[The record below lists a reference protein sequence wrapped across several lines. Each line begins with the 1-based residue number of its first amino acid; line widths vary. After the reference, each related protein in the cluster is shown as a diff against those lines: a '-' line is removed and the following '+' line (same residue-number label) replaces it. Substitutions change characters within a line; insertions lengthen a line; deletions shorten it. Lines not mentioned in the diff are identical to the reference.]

1 MKKSLFAV
9 AALSAIAGAA
19 QAQSSVTVYGIIDA
33 GYIGANTTTTTTST
47 LVLNG
52 QAKAQSNQLGAGAES
67 SSRLGFKGT
76 EDLGGGTSAFF
87 TIEMGVNPQVGN
99 LSGTAA
105 ANPKY
110 DLQQTTD
117 ASGSAIDNRQ
127 TFVGLKKSGL
137 GQFAFGRQYT
147 TVFNAVAATSP
158 GQMNNMMGDA
168 IYSGSSSGA
177 SVNTY
182 LNTMTNRA
190 DNQLSFATDK
200 FAGFG
205 LQGFYAL
212 NGANSTNLVTTP
224 TVAAPNSQG
233 GNVNWGGWGL
243 GADYTWNKLFV
254 TAAMQQF
261 RTKYDNNVNQ
271 ANGTV
276 LNLGGAGPTSGQ
288 PLAAALIYGPTNNT
302 DQQVY
307 FAGTYDFGILKAYAQ
322 YINRTVSQNNWGGG
336 TIGTSAASAQV
347 PGNTLKRSA
356 EQIGVRSYVTPS
368 IEAWASAGLVKYT
381 GAITSGALVLAP
393 SLPVANGNMYQ
404 LGSNYYLSKRTNLY
418 AIYGSY
424 NASSN
429 TPSNGI
435 AGAGSNY
442 ALGLRHTF

>member
-19 QAQSSVTVYGIIDA
+19 QAQSSVTVYGLIDA

-47 LVLNG
+47 AILNG
-52 QAKAQSNQLGAGAES
+52 QSKAQSNQLGAGAES

-76 EDLGGGTSAFF
+76 EDLGGGASAFF
-87 TIEMGVNPQVGN
+87 TIEMGINPQLGN
-99 LSGTAA
+99 LSGSSA

-127 TFVGLKKSGL
+127 TFVGLKKAGL

-147 TVFNAVAATSP
+147 TIFNAAAATSP

-168 IYSGSSSGA
+168 IYSGSSAGA

-190 DNQLSFATDK
+190 DNQVSFASDK
-200 FAGFG
+200 FAGVG
-205 LQGFYAL
+205 VNGFYAL
-212 NGANSTNLVTTP
+212 NAANATNLVSNGG
-224 TVAAPNSQG
+224 VAGNSQG

-243 GADYTWNKLFV
+243 GLDYSWNKLYV

-261 RTKYDNNVNQ
+261 RTKYDNNVTMSVDQ
-271 ANGTV
+271 V

-288 PLAAALIYGPTNNT
+288 ILGAAATVFHPTNNT
-302 DQQVY
+302 DQQTY
-307 FAGTYDFGILKAYAQ
+307 AGATYDFGILKAYAQ
-322 YINRTVSQNNWGGG
+322 YINRTVNQNYFYGGG
-336 TIGTSAASAQV
+336 VGTT
-347 PGNTLKRSA
+347 PGTQLAGTTLKRNA
-356 EQIGVRSYVTPS
+356 EQIGVRSYVTPTV
-368 IEAWASAGLVKYT
+368 EAWASGGLVQYT
-381 GAITSGALVLAP
+381 GAVTTGTAASP
-393 SLPVANGNMYQ
+393 SSPVSKGTMYQ
-404 LGSNYYLSKRTNLY
+404 LGTNYYLSKRTNLY

-424 NASSN
+424 NASSATQN
-429 TPSNGI
+429 NGT
-435 AGAGSNY
+435 AGQGSNY